1 MTTKTA
7 LRAEARRRR
16 RGRRRDADPPPSG
29 PSGSAP
35 IPVHNLAEARGIA
48 GRVLAFASSLGGIT
62 LPALFVSTPLE
73 PDLSLT
79 LPLFPRALLPV
90 LVDEAGAGLAE
101 PSWGIWEGGS
111 LAHPPGMPP
120 NPPRRPCPLRPS
132 GTRISS
138 SFPHSR
144 SPSTGRGWARAGA
157 GMTARSPTGRR
168 QPRWPPWS
176 STTRSSPPGRSPGR
190 YTTCVSTQSSRRHAS
205 SASHARSGGERR
217 DGASDD
223 AAT

>member
-35 IPVHNLAEARGIA
+35 IPVRNLAEARGIA

-62 LPALFVSTPLE
+62 LPAMFVSTPLE

-79 LPLFPRALLPV
+79 LPLFPRVLLPV

-111 LAHPPGMPP
+111 LAHPPGKPAQP
-120 NPPRRPCPLRPS
+120 TTTPLPVRAIGEADLIVVPALAVS
-132 GTRISS
+132 LDGTRLGQGGGWYDRTL
-138 SFPHSR
+138 PH
-144 SPSTGRGWARAGA
+144 RAPLAPVAAVVFDDEVLAPGSIPREVHDVRVDA
-157 GMTARSPTGRR
+157 IITPTRVIGIARS
-168 QPRWPPWS
+168 
-176 STTRSSPPGRSPGR
+176 
-190 YTTCVSTQSSRRHAS
+190 
-205 SASHARSGGERR
+205 
-217 DGASDD
+217 
-223 AAT
+223 

>member
-1 MTTKTA
+1 MTTKTT

-35 IPVHNLAEARGIA
+35 IPVRNLAEARGIA

-62 LPALFVSTPLE
+62 LPAMFVSTPLE

-79 LPLFPRALLPV
+79 LPLFPRVLLPV

-111 LAHPPGMPP
+111 LAHPPGMPAQP
-120 NPPRRPCPLRPS
+120 ATAPLPAQAIGDADLIVVPALAVS
-132 GTRISS
+132 LDGTRLGQGGGWYDRAL
-138 SFPHSR
+138 PHR
-144 SPSTGRGWARAGA
+144 APSAPVAAVVFDDEVLAPGSIPREVHDVRVDAIITPTRVIGI
-157 GMTARSPTGRR
+157 ARS
-168 QPRWPPWS
+168 
-176 STTRSSPPGRSPGR
+176 
-190 YTTCVSTQSSRRHAS
+190 
-205 SASHARSGGERR
+205 
-217 DGASDD
+217 
-223 AAT
+223 

>member
-35 IPVHNLAEARGIA
+35 IPVRNLAEARGIA

-62 LPALFVSTPLE
+62 LPAMFVSTPLE

-79 LPLFPRALLPV
+79 LPLFPRVLLPV

-111 LAHPPGMPP
+111 LAHPPGKPAQP
-120 NPPRRPCPLRPS
+120 TTTPLPVRAIGEADLIVVPALAVS
-132 GTRISS
+132 LDGTRLGPGGGWYDRTL
-138 SFPHSR
+138 PH
-144 SPSTGRGWARAGA
+144 RAPLAPVAAVVFDEEVLAPGSIPREEHDVRVDA
-157 GMTARSPTGRR
+157 IITPTRVIDIARS
-168 QPRWPPWS
+168 
-176 STTRSSPPGRSPGR
+176 
-190 YTTCVSTQSSRRHAS
+190 
-205 SASHARSGGERR
+205 
-217 DGASDD
+217 
-223 AAT
+223 

>member
-35 IPVHNLAEARGIA
+35 IPVRNLAEARGIA

-79 LPLFPRALLPV
+79 LPLFPRVLLPV

-111 LAHPPGMPP
+111 LAHPPGKPAQP
-120 NPPRRPCPLRPS
+120 TTTPLPVRAIGEADLIVVPALAVS
-132 GTRISS
+132 LDGTRLGQGGGWYDRTL
-138 SFPHSR
+138 PH
-144 SPSTGRGWARAGA
+144 RAPLAPVAAVVFDEEVLAPGSIPREEHDVRVDA
-157 GMTARSPTGRR
+157 IITPTRVIDIARS
-168 QPRWPPWS
+168 
-176 STTRSSPPGRSPGR
+176 
-190 YTTCVSTQSSRRHAS
+190 
-205 SASHARSGGERR
+205 
-217 DGASDD
+217 
-223 AAT
+223 

>member
-35 IPVHNLAEARGIA
+35 IPVRNLAEARGIA

-79 LPLFPRALLPV
+79 LPLFPRVLLPV

-111 LAHPPGMPP
+111 LAHPPGKPAQP
-120 NPPRRPCPLRPS
+120 TTTPLPVRAIGEADLIVVPALAVS
-132 GTRISS
+132 LDGTRLGQGGGWYDRTL
-138 SFPHSR
+138 PH
-144 SPSTGRGWARAGA
+144 RAPVAPVAAVVFDEEVLAPGSIPREEHDVRVDA
-157 GMTARSPTGRR
+157 IITPTRVIDIARS
-168 QPRWPPWS
+168 
-176 STTRSSPPGRSPGR
+176 
-190 YTTCVSTQSSRRHAS
+190 
-205 SASHARSGGERR
+205 
-217 DGASDD
+217 
-223 AAT
+223 

>member
-35 IPVHNLAEARGIA
+35 IPVRNLAEARGIA

-62 LPALFVSTPLE
+62 LPAMFVSTPLE

-79 LPLFPRALLPV
+79 LPLFSRALLPV

-111 LAHPPGMPP
+111 LAHPPGKPAQP
-120 NPPRRPCPLRPS
+120 TTTPLPVRAIGEADLIVVPALAVS
-132 GTRISS
+132 LDGTRLGQGGGWYDRTL
-138 SFPHSR
+138 PH
-144 SPSTGRGWARAGA
+144 RAPLAPVAAVVFDEEVLAPGSIPREEHDVRVDA
-157 GMTARSPTGRR
+157 IITPTRVIDIARS
-168 QPRWPPWS
+168 
-176 STTRSSPPGRSPGR
+176 
-190 YTTCVSTQSSRRHAS
+190 
-205 SASHARSGGERR
+205 
-217 DGASDD
+217 
-223 AAT
+223 

>member
-35 IPVHNLAEARGIA
+35 IPVRNLAEARGIA

-62 LPALFVSTPLE
+62 LPAMFVSTPLE

-90 LVDEAGAGLAE
+90 LVSEAGGGLAE

-111 LAHPPGMPP
+111 LAHPPGKPAQP
-120 NPPRRPCPLRPS
+120 TTTPLPVRAIGEADLIVVPALAVS
-132 GTRISS
+132 LDGTRLGQGGGWYDRTL
-138 SFPHSR
+138 PH
-144 SPSTGRGWARAGA
+144 RAPLAPVAAVVFDEEVLAPGSIPREEHDVRVDA
-157 GMTARSPTGRR
+157 IITPTRVIDIARS
-168 QPRWPPWS
+168 
-176 STTRSSPPGRSPGR
+176 
-190 YTTCVSTQSSRRHAS
+190 
-205 SASHARSGGERR
+205 
-217 DGASDD
+217 
-223 AAT
+223 

>member
-1 MTTKTA
+1 MTTKTS

-35 IPVHNLAEARGIA
+35 IPVRNLAEARGIA

-62 LPALFVSTPLE
+62 LPAMFVSTPLE

-79 LPLFPRALLPV
+79 LPLFPRVLLPV

-111 LAHPPGMPP
+111 LAHPPGKPAQP
-120 NPPRRPCPLRPS
+120 TTTPLPVRAIGEADLIVVPALAVS
-132 GTRISS
+132 LDGTRLGQGGGWYDRTL
-138 SFPHSR
+138 PH
-144 SPSTGRGWARAGA
+144 RAPLAPVAAVVFDEEVLAPGSIPREEHDVRVDA
-157 GMTARSPTGRR
+157 IITPTRVIDIARS
-168 QPRWPPWS
+168 
-176 STTRSSPPGRSPGR
+176 
-190 YTTCVSTQSSRRHAS
+190 
-205 SASHARSGGERR
+205 
-217 DGASDD
+217 
-223 AAT
+223 

>member
-35 IPVHNLAEARGIA
+35 IPVRNLAEARGIA

-62 LPALFVSTPLE
+62 LPAMFVSTPLE

-79 LPLFPRALLPV
+79 LPLFPRVLLPV

-111 LAHPPGMPP
+111 LAHPPGKPAQP
-120 NPPRRPCPLRPS
+120 TTTPLPVRAIGEADLIVVPALAVS
-132 GTRISS
+132 LDGTRLGQGGGWYDRTL
-138 SFPHSR
+138 PH
-144 SPSTGRGWARAGA
+144 RAPLAPVAAVVFDEEVLAPGSIPREEHDVRVDA
-157 GMTARSPTGRR
+157 IITPTRVIDIARS
-168 QPRWPPWS
+168 
-176 STTRSSPPGRSPGR
+176 
-190 YTTCVSTQSSRRHAS
+190 
-205 SASHARSGGERR
+205 
-217 DGASDD
+217 
-223 AAT
+223 

>member
-35 IPVHNLAEARGIA
+35 IPVRNLAEARGIA

-62 LPALFVSTPLE
+62 LPAMFVSTPLE

-79 LPLFPRALLPV
+79 LPLFPRVLLPV

-101 PSWGIWEGGS
+101 PSWGIWEGSS
-111 LAHPPGMPP
+111 LAHPPGKPAQP
-120 NPPRRPCPLRPS
+120 TTTPLPVRAIGEADLIVVPALAVS
-132 GTRISS
+132 LDGTRLGQGGGWYDRTL
-138 SFPHSR
+138 PH
-144 SPSTGRGWARAGA
+144 RAPLAPVAAVVFDEEVLAPGSIPREEHDVRVDA
-157 GMTARSPTGRR
+157 IITPTRVIDIARS
-168 QPRWPPWS
+168 
-176 STTRSSPPGRSPGR
+176 
-190 YTTCVSTQSSRRHAS
+190 
-205 SASHARSGGERR
+205 
-217 DGASDD
+217 
-223 AAT
+223 

>member
-29 PSGSAP
+29 LSGSAP
-35 IPVHNLAEARGIA
+35 IPVRNLAEARGIA

-62 LPALFVSTPLE
+62 LPAMFVSTPLE

-79 LPLFPRALLPV
+79 LPLFPRVLLPV

-111 LAHPPGMPP
+111 LAHPPGKPAQP
-120 NPPRRPCPLRPS
+120 TTTPLPVRAIGEADLIVVPALAVS
-132 GTRISS
+132 LDGTRLGQGGGWYDRTL
-138 SFPHSR
+138 PH
-144 SPSTGRGWARAGA
+144 RAPLAPVAAVVFDEEVLAPGSIPREEHDVRVDA
-157 GMTARSPTGRR
+157 IITPTRVIDIARS
-168 QPRWPPWS
+168 
-176 STTRSSPPGRSPGR
+176 
-190 YTTCVSTQSSRRHAS
+190 
-205 SASHARSGGERR
+205 
-217 DGASDD
+217 
-223 AAT
+223 